1 MAKRIIDLFGRA
13 TYPKTKPK
21 IVSDTVEII
30 KGSMVESEDGQLV
43 WIQPARKYRRIEYD
57 NGNVIEEYIKCQKNY

>member
-43 WIQPARKYRRIEYD
+43 WIQPARKYRRIEYN
-57 NGNVIEEYIKCQKNY
+57 NGNVIEEYIT

>member
-1 MAKRIIDLFGRA
+1 MAKRNIDLLGRV

-21 IVSDTVEII
+21 IVSDTIEII

-43 WIQPARKYRRIEYD
+43 WI
-57 NGNVIEEYIKCQKNY
+57 

>member
-1 MAKRIIDLFGRA
+1 MAKRIIYLFGRS

-43 WIQPARKYRRIEYD
+43 WIQPARKYRRIEYN
-57 NGNVIEEYIKCQKNY
+57 NGNVIEEYIT

>member
-21 IVSDTVEII
+21 IVSDTIEII

-43 WIQPARKYRRIEYD
+43 WIQPARKYRRIEYN
-57 NGNVIEEYIKCQKNY
+57 NGNVIEEYIT

>member
-43 WIQPARKYRRIEYD
+43 WIQPSRKYRRIEYN
-57 NGNVIEEYIKCQKNY
+57 NGNVIEEYIT

>member
-43 WIQPARKYRRIEYD
+43 WIQPAR
-57 NGNVIEEYIKCQKNY
+57 

>member
-43 WIQPARKYRRIEYD
+43 WIQPSRKYRRIEYN
-57 NGNVIEEYIKCQKNY
+57 NGNVVEEYIT

>member
-21 IVSDTVEII
+21 IGSDTVEII
-30 KGSMVESEDGQLV
+30 KGCMVESEDGQLV
-43 WIQPARKYRRIEYD
+43 WIQPARKYRRIEYN
-57 NGNVIEEYIKCQKNY
+57 NGNVIEEYIT

>member
-1 MAKRIIDLFGRA
+1 MAKRIIDLIGRA

-43 WIQPARKYRRIEYD
+43 WIQPARKYRRIEYN
-57 NGNVIEEYIKCQKNY
+57 NGNVIEEYIT

>member
-43 WIQPARKYRRIEYD
+43 WIQPARKYRRIEYN
-57 NGNVIEEYIKCQKNY
+57 NGNVVEEYIT